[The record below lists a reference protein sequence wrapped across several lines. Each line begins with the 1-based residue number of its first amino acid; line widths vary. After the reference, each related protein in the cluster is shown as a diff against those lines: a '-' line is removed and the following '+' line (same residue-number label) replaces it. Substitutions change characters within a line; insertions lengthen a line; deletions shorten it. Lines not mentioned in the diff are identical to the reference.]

1 MKLILAA
8 ALLLVVFALW
18 PRRQPRYMEVA
29 IPFRE
34 SLEVDFT

>member
-1 MKLILAA
+1 MKPLAFAA

-18 PRRQPRYMEVA
+18 PRQRRYMEVA

-34 SLEVDFT
+34 SLEVDFA